1 MDVISIGALNLDFIY
16 EIEDLSY
23 LQTLELH
30 IEEGKEIVGQT
41 KSFLCLREKLN
52 RFGTLSKV
60 SLGGSASNTG
70 HVLSR
75 LGFRTGLMGVLGEDK
90 EGDFYLR
97 QILYE
102 NTDLIIRRGET
113 GVAYIIN
120 TAKKD
125 RSIIVFPNSNS
136 EIRLSD
142 INFNVLSRVRLIH
155 MTSLV
160 SENAFEVQKSIKREL
175 SGTVLFSLDPGE
187 IYARMGEK
195 LHPLIEGVEILFTT
209 EKEMELIFGTDE
221 ESARKKALEMAA
233 MLVVKKGKNGASLYT
248 KGLACDVSADEVE
261 AVDNTGAGD
270 VLNGVFLALYL
281 QKVDPSV
288 ALLVAVKAASMSV
301 TGYGRDT
308 YPSKQAIEAMMNI
321 K

>member
-1 MDVISIGALNLDFIY
+1 
-16 EIEDLSY
+16 
-23 LQTLELH
+23 
-30 IEEGKEIVGQT
+30 
-41 KSFLCLREKLN
+41 
-52 RFGTLSKV
+52 
-60 SLGGSASNTG
+60 
-70 HVLSR
+70 
-75 LGFRTGLMGVLGEDK
+75 
-90 EGDFYLR
+90 
-97 QILYE
+97 
-102 NTDLIIRRGET
+102 
-113 GVAYIIN
+113 
-120 TAKKD
+120 
-125 RSIIVFPNSNS
+125 
-136 EIRLSD
+136 
-142 INFNVLSRVRLIH
+142 